1 MSEIR
6 NDSPSELLAVRK
18 LAEYLAS
25 DGASR
30 SRVVAEI
37 DKQSLS
43 FDSNSVTGPLM
54 CAIIYLHENNLES
67 ALKCLHNINDLEW

>member
-25 DGASR
+25 DGSSR
-30 SRVVAEI
+30 SKVVADI

-43 FDSNSVTGPLM
+43 FDSSSIMGPLIS
-54 CAIIYLHENNLES
+54 AIIYLHENNLES
-67 ALKCLHNINDLEW
+67 ALKALHNVHDLEW